1 MSAAVGARREVR
13 GGSARRRFA
22 IVTLATL
29 VGVAATARLG
39 VWQLARAAE
48 KIALQTALDT
58 RAHLAP
64 LDNAALAHAAAPAE
78 AQHYRPAVVHGRWV
92 AGHTIFLENRQMNG
106 RPGFFVVTP
115 LRLAGRDDAL
125 LVQRGWAPR
134 DIRDRTL
141 LPHVDEPAGEVDV
154 RGLIA
159 PPPARLFEFSAA
171 ASGPIR
177 QNLDLAAYSAEI
189 KLPLAPLSL
198 QQTEADGSAAAAA
211 SAAGPSAADTLLRQW
226 PHPAV
231 DVHKHYGYAFQW
243 FAMSALMLGLYV
255 WFQLVRP
262 RLRRVA

>member
-1 MSAAVGARREVR
+1 
-13 GGSARRRFA
+13 
-22 IVTLATL
+22 
-29 VGVAATARLG
+29 
-39 VWQLARAAE
+39 
-48 KIALQTALDT
+48 
-58 RAHLAP
+58 
-64 LDNAALAHAAAPAE
+64 
-78 AQHYRPAVVHGRWV
+78 YRPAVLRGHWV

-115 LRLAGRDDAL
+115 LRLTGRDDAL

-141 LPHVDEPAGEVDV
+141 LPRIDEPAGEVQV
-154 RGLIA
+154 QGLIA
-159 PPPARLFEFSAA
+159 PPPAKLFEFSAA
-171 ASGPIR
+171 ASGLIR
-177 QNLDLAAYSAEI
+177 QNLDVGAYSSEI

-198 QQTEADGSAAAAA
+198 QQTDEGGPADAAAMQ
-211 SAAGPSAADTLLRQW
+211 SAAGDALLRQW